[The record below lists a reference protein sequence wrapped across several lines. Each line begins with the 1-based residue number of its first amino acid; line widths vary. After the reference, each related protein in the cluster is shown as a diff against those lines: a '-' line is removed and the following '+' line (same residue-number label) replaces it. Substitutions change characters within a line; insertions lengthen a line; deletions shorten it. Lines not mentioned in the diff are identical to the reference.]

1 MPQLRGLCRLS
12 RVCIQLTL
20 TLDILLDKPNSV
32 AQRYHTELGLMQ
44 GGRALGCRGVRG
56 LGLAF
61 WSGGSVPALPERR
74 WQAPSAERRRLGPE
88 RRRLGPERHRPE
100 PSEGHPDSSGLS
112 VLHSVS
118 NNAGLAGKT
127 EYLKTQSPKQ
137 KSARVLK
144 LRHKLQAPSAPEH
157 VAHEKGFQGV
167 ACQASG
173 YMSACLGI
181 RI

>member
-1 MPQLRGLCRLS
+1 
-12 RVCIQLTL
+12 
-20 TLDILLDKPNSV
+20 
-32 AQRYHTELGLMQ
+32 MQ

-118 NNAGLAGKT
+118 NN
-127 EYLKTQSPKQ
+127 
-137 KSARVLK
+137 
-144 LRHKLQAPSAPEH
+144 
-157 VAHEKGFQGV
+157 
-167 ACQASG
+167 
-173 YMSACLGI
+173 SACTCSSRDTFNVFRPPCSSMHTMRGRYMLAACLLASALAFILTRQKLCGYSSSMVTMGPQQAQ
-181 RI
+181 